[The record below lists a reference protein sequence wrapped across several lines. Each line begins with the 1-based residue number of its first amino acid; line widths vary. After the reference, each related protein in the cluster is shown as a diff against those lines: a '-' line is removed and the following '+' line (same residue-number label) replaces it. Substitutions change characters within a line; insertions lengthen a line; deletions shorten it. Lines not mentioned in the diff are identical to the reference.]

1 VLTLDRLGE
10 ETLNRIAT
18 LALSSQLD
26 DARKLDVRVKTDP
39 SLLAKGQLESLAI
52 YGEGLIM
59 EHDIRLQ
66 EMVIRLETIAVA
78 PFKALTGN
86 IVLTQPTDG
95 KARIVI
101 AQADLNRAFNSDV
114 LGTQLRSL
122 QVQIEGKPQ
131 TLNVNQVHCRLLAE
145 GRVGLDADVR
155 LSQSDETQRV
165 SFTTTPRVSDDGR
178 SVVLEK
184 VEYAHGKELSPELTQ
199 ALVAKAGK
207 ILHLSHFEMPGI
219 SLQMHHLEVTE
230 GQLTLQAVAHV
241 TQFPSV

>member
-1 VLTLDRLGE
+1 MLTLDRLGE
-10 ETLNRIAT
+10 QTLNRIAT
-18 LALSSQLD
+18 LALSSQID
-26 DARKLDVRVKTDP
+26 DAKKLEVRVKTDP

-86 IVLTQPTDG
+86 IELTQPTQG
-95 KARIVI
+95 TARIVI

-122 QVQIEGKPQ
+122 KVQVDGKPQ
-131 TLNVNQVHCRLLAE
+131 TLNVKQVHCRLLAE

-155 LSQSDETQRV
+155 LAQSNETQRV

-184 VEYAHGKELSPELTQ
+184 VEYAQGKELSPEFTQ
-199 ALVAKAGK
+199 ALVTKAGK

-219 SLQMHHLEVTE
+219 SLRMHHLQVKE

-241 TQFPSV
+241 TQFPSL

>member
-1 VLTLDRLGE
+1 MLTLDRLGE

-59 EHDIRLQ
+59 EQDIRLQ

-86 IVLTQPTDG
+86 IELTQPTEG
-95 KARIVI
+95 TARIVI
-101 AQADLNRAFNSDV
+101 AQPDLNRAFNSDV

-122 QVQIEGKPQ
+122 QVQIDGKLQ
-131 TLNVNQVHCRLLAE
+131 TLNVNRVHCRLLPDS
-145 GRVGLDADVR
+145 RVGLDADVWVG
-155 LSQSDETQRV
+155 QDDEMQRV

-178 SVVLEK
+178 SVVLEN
-184 VEYAHGKELSPELTQ
+184 VEYAQGKELSPELTQ
-199 ALVAKAGK
+199 ALVNKASK

-219 SLQMHHLEVTE
+219 SLQMHHLEVGD